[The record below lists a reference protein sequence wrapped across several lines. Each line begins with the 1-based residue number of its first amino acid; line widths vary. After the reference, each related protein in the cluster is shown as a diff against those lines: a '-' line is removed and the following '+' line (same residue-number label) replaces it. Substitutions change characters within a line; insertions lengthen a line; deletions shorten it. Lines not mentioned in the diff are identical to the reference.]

1 MSTRQAAAD
10 ASDDGRPGHTERSG
24 ARATSGGGPA
34 RQSKEQ
40 GHACATM
47 AAAVPNVLNTPTAI
61 AEASVKPVV
70 TGLVGLGGFVFDCDN
85 GLLSRDGIEIPLP
98 PRAVGILTCLIDRAG
113 DVVPKQTL
121 LDRVWKDT
129 FVTEVSLVEAISL
142 LRQTLHDDPQR
153 PSFIQTIPRRGYR
166 LVAPVRPLP
175 RSPGDCPQ
183 TVAIGDCPQIGA
195 RGADSGTGLVLP
207 TVETDRAAESAT
219 PEGDVWPGWLGWTFA
234 ALAGLALAT
243 VSVGLLRQPGTRE
256 HPVVRFAID
265 TNVYPSID
273 PGADVPRVA
282 VSPNGQQV
290 VFAGASDP
298 AATPRL
304 YLRDIDRLEL
314 TALHGTE
321 GAAAPFFSP
330 DGQWIGFFAGGA
342 LKKAPASSGGV
353 VRVADAPRALGGTW
367 LSDGSIVFG
376 GGPSAGL
383 SRVPASGGRTTVV
396 TTPDLSAGEMRHAW
410 PDALPGSRLV
420 LFTALSP
427 DDAPEFARISVLDLG
442 TGRVEALIEAATF
455 ARFAPP
461 GHVVFARGLAL
472 LAAPF
477 DVESLTVGGPAE
489 TVLSRADRRCAE
501 RHRAVGG
508 LSIGH
513 ARHSHA
519 RPGGDPGPDGSA
531 FGAHEHTRSP
541 DGAGQ

>member
-1 MSTRQAAAD
+1 
-10 ASDDGRPGHTERSG
+10 
-24 ARATSGGGPA
+24 
-34 RQSKEQ
+34 
-40 GHACATM
+40 M
-47 AAAVPNVLNTPTAI
+47 AAAVPKVLNTPTAI

-70 TGLVGLGGFVFDCDN
+70 TDLVGLGGFVFDCDN
-85 GLLSRDGIEIPLP
+85 GLLSRDGSEIPLP
-98 PRAVGILTCLIDRAG
+98 PRAVGVLTCLIDRAG

-183 TVAIGDCPQIGA
+183 AVAIGDCPQIGA

-290 VFAGASDP
+290 VFAAASDP

-314 TALHGTE
+314 TVLHGTE

-342 LKKAPASSGGV
+342 LKKAPARREGSSEW
-353 VRVADAPRALGGTW
+353 RTPRAR
-367 LSDGSIVFG
+367 
-376 GGPSAGL
+376 SAVRGCPTAR
-383 SRVPASGGRTTVV
+383 SSSAEDPR
-396 TTPDLSAGEMRHAW
+396 PD
-410 PDALPGSRLV
+410 
-420 LFTALSP
+420 
-427 DDAPEFARISVLDLG
+427 
-442 TGRVEALIEAATF
+442 
-455 ARFAPP
+455 
-461 GHVVFARGLAL
+461 
-472 LAAPF
+472 
-477 DVESLTVGGPAE
+477 
-489 TVLSRADRRCAE
+489 
-501 RHRAVGG
+501 
-508 LSIGH
+508 
-513 ARHSHA
+513 
-519 RPGGDPGPDGSA
+519 
-531 FGAHEHTRSP
+531 
-541 DGAGQ
+541 